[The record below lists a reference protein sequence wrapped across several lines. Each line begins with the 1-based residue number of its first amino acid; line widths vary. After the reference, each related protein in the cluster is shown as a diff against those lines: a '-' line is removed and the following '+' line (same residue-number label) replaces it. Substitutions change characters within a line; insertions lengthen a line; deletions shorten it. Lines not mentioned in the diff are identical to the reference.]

1 MRFCALSFSPSISFL
16 VACVYLMRKRR
27 LNSIKRRK
35 RKHVSHPTSFKYFFK
50 LFLLAFFSL
59 WAFSFHILYCC
70 SKNVPLERKIKLW
83 TRTQLRTVFFP
94 FHFYRALWMCLG
106 LALLR
111 CSLFSSYVHFNVF
124 FFPFLWEFIEPKSVH
139 RISFFQLSVVW
150 LWKCITSREVTSN

>member
-50 LFLLAFFSL
+50 LFSLAFFSL
-59 WAFSFHILYCC
+59 GIFFSYPLLLQQKCT
-70 SKNVPLERKIKLW
+70 SWKENKTLNKN
-83 TRTQLRTVFFP
+83 TTSNSFFP